1 MNYPII
7 ETWNNFYRASEYRI
21 SARMLLRDVCPVA
34 APFYWERRIDR
45 NWNPHVSIS
54 RGSLQAPSLRINER
68 AKPRVIISTCPG
80 VIKRPLT
87 VPPSLPPSSP
97 TLIIFARLISQKA
110 TPRGKRFPLTKPDL
124 LSSSSFSPRLTSKN
138 EFFQHFFLLFSLI
151 IFFVTFPFDSIPSK
165 YLDTK
170 IQLG

>member
-87 VPPSLPPSSP
+87 VPPSLPPSFFSNLDNFRSLNLAKSHAAWKAFSAYETRPAVLQFLPSP
-97 TLIIFARLISQKA
+97 YFEKRIFP
-110 TPRGKRFPLTKPDL
+110 TF
-124 LSSSSFSPRLTSKN
+124 LSSFLVNSALCNISFR
-138 EFFQHFFLLFSLI
+138 
-151 IFFVTFPFDSIPSK
+151 FDSK
-165 YLDTK
+165 
-170 IQLG
+170 